1 MPTMVNQQLRQLQ
14 RQFLDSLP
22 QRAHQLENLWRHLRY
37 FNWSD
42 QGFKTFQQIV
52 HRLVGTSASY
62 GLPEVSET
70 AHLLDNYLT
79 DCQSMG
85 QAVGGIEYEMIDQM
99 VSTLVRTL
107 SHIESPEA
115 LGLATPPA
123 RGGAGKHIFVV
134 ESDHALSALI
144 AAYLHAAEFSV
155 QYFETPAACLQQLN
169 VQTPHAVLIDPCVP
183 GDTTPGFDYIVD
195 IKQRLPQGVPVL
207 FMSARRDMHTRLR
220 ALRTGCSAYVTKPVD
235 FTLLVKTL
243 GQTIAANEITH
254 KVMVVDDEPSI
265 ASYHAEILR
274 SAGMEVIC
282 VTQPMHSLQ
291 QAAEFKPD
299 LVILDMHMPEINGI
313 ELATLLRQ
321 SEQFLLLP
329 IIFVTADT
337 STKVRKSIE
346 SLGVNGLL
354 TKPVDMGALIN
365 AAERAIND
373 THALKLRIEAIT
385 QRGERNN
392 QITRSY
398 FFAAIDNELQA
409 NQSHKT
415 PTALYYLGLDVQEDF
430 YREYGPAGVAKLH
443 EQFCQRLAQVMG
455 SNEQWTDTSN
465 FIACMLAGKRTREQ
479 HLARAQQIANQ
490 LSSHFYQLGDSPL
503 IINAHVGV
511 HFLDT
516 ESGSVNSAL
525 LHAEQAYD
533 DARHAEVPLVHVEPE
548 LLLEE
553 TPDQEPTPEDT
564 SKPTALP
571 AMDFKERLPEEN
583 LRTAYQPMI
592 SLEHAQIEHFE
603 ALVRWRSEDDELI
616 PAAKFLHYIAESNM
630 RVDLDRWVLQSAV
643 NAVLTDTYA
652 RENASLFIHLA
663 DETLSQ
669 KSFFS
674 FAANVL
680 RSSRLRGQRRLVF
693 IFEENWVEQHM
704 GEAAAIINSLHN
716 IHCGACLTHAGITDQ
731 TDMILAR
738 IEFDYVRL
746 NPELTSNPGG
756 EREDKLK
763 NAIKAA
769 QTIGAQ
775 IIATQ
780 VEDSKNLSTLWL
792 MGVRLFQ
799 GFLLQSPDQSIH
811 SKSDMEFIRQFFS
824 PQP

>member
-42 QGFKTFQQIV
+42 QGFRTFQQIV
-52 HRLVGTSASY
+52 HRLVGTGASY

-70 AHLLDNYLT
+70 AQMLDSYLT
-79 DCQSMG
+79 DCQALG
-85 QAVGGIEYEMIDQM
+85 QPVGGIEYEMIDQM
-99 VSTLVRTL
+99 VNTVVRTL
-107 SHIESPEA
+107 SHIESPET
-115 LGLATPPA
+115 LGLTAAPA
-123 RGGAGKHIFVV
+123 RNGEGKHIFVV

-144 AAYLHAAEFSV
+144 AAYLHASEFSV

-183 GDTTPGFDYIVD
+183 GDTTPGFDYIVE
-195 IKQRLPQGVPVL
+195 IKQRLPQGVPLL

-220 ALRTGCSAYVTKPVD
+220 ALRTGCAAYVTKPVD
-235 FTLLVKTL
+235 FVLLVKTL

-299 LVILDMHMPEINGI
+299 LVILDMHMPDINGI

-321 SEQFLLLP
+321 NEQFLLLP

-365 AAERAIND
+365 AAERAISD

-385 QRGERNN
+385 QRGERSN

-415 PTALYYLGLDVQEDF
+415 PTALYYLGLDVQEEF
-430 YREYGPAGVAKLH
+430 YREFGPAGVAKLH

-479 HLARAQQIANQ
+479 HLARAQQITHQ
-490 LSSHFYQLGDSPL
+490 LSNHFYQLDESPL
-503 IINAHVGV
+503 VMNAHVGV

-525 LHAEQAYD
+525 LHAEQAYEE
-533 DARHAEVPLVHVEPE
+533 ARQTRAPLVNAEAGPEPE
-548 LLLEE
+548 QGE
-553 TPDQEPTPEDT
+553 TEKSP
-564 SKPTALP
+564 SLP
-571 AMDFKERLPEEN
+571 IMDFKERLPEEN

-603 ALVRWRSEDDELI
+603 ALVRWRNEGDELI
-616 PAAKFLHYIAESNM
+616 PAAKFLHYIEASNL

-663 DETLSQ
+663 DESLSQ

-693 IFEENWVEQHM
+693 IFEESWVAEHM
-704 GEAAAIINSLHN
+704 GEAAALVNSLHN
-716 IHCGACLTHAGITDQ
+716 IHCGACLTHAGVTDQ

-746 NPELTSNPGG
+746 NPELTANLGG
-756 EREDKLK
+756 EREQRLK
-763 NAIKAA
+763 NVIAAA
-769 QTIGAQ
+769 QTIGAH
-775 IIATQ
+775 IIATH

-799 GFLLQSPDQSIH
+799 GFLLQSPDQSIR
-811 SKSDMEFIRQFFS
+811 SKSDMDFIRQFFS
-824 PQP
+824 PQA

>member
-42 QGFKTFQQIV
+42 QGFRTFQQIV
-52 HRLVGTSASY
+52 HRLVGTGASY

-70 AHLLDNYLT
+70 AQMLDSYLT
-79 DCQSMG
+79 DCQALG
-85 QAVGGIEYEMIDQM
+85 QPVGGIEYEMIDQM
-99 VSTLVRTL
+99 VNTVVRTL
-107 SHIESPEA
+107 SHIESPET
-115 LGLATPPA
+115 LGLTTPPA
-123 RGGAGKHIFVV
+123 RGGEGKHIFVV

-144 AAYLHAAEFSV
+144 AAYLHASEFSV

-169 VQTPHAVLIDPCVP
+169 VRTPHAVLIDPCVP
-183 GDTTPGFDYIVD
+183 GDTTPGFDYIID

-220 ALRTGCSAYVTKPVD
+220 ALRAGCAAYVTKPVD
-235 FTLLVKTL
+235 FGMLVKTL

-265 ASYHAEILR
+265 AAYHAEILR
-274 SAGMEVIC
+274 SAGMEVIV

-299 LVILDMHMPEINGI
+299 LVILDMHMPDINGI

-337 STKVRKSIE
+337 STKLRKSIE

-365 AAERAIND
+365 AAERAIGD

-415 PTALYYLGLDVQEDF
+415 PTALYYLGLDVQEEF
-430 YREYGPAGVAKLH
+430 YREFGPAGVARLH

-490 LSSHFYQLGDSPL
+490 LSGHFYQVADSPL
-503 IINAHVGV
+503 VINAHVGV

-533 DARHAEVPLVHVEPE
+533 EAKHAEIPLLHVEPE
-548 LLLEE
+548 
-553 TPDQEPTPEDT
+553 PEPEPEQAE
-564 SKPTALP
+564 PVRP
-571 AMDFKERLPEEN
+571 ASFPSMDFKERLPEEN

-603 ALVRWRSEDDELI
+603 ALVRWRSDDDELI
-616 PAAKFLHYIAESNM
+616 PAAKFLHHIEKSNM
-630 RVDLDRWVLQSAV
+630 RVDLDRWVLQAAV
-643 NAVLTDTYA
+643 NSVLTDSYA
-652 RENASLFIHLA
+652 RENASMFIHLA

-693 IFEENWVEQHM
+693 IFEETWVAQHM
-704 GEAAAIINSLHN
+704 GEATALINSLHN

-731 TDMILAR
+731 TDMVLAR

-746 NPELTSNPGG
+746 NPELTSTLDGDHAD
-756 EREDKLK
+756 RLK
-763 NAIKAA
+763 RVIAAA
-769 QTIGAQ
+769 QSIGAQ

-811 SKSDMEFIRQFFS
+811 SKSDMEFIRKFFS
-824 PQP
+824 PTN

>member
-42 QGFKTFQQIV
+42 QGFRTFQQIV
-52 HRLVGTSASY
+52 HRLVGTGASY

-70 AHLLDNYLT
+70 AHMLDSYLA
-79 DCQSMG
+79 DCQALG
-85 QAVGGIEYEMIDQM
+85 QPVGGIEYEMIDQM
-99 VSTLVRTL
+99 VNTVVRTL
-107 SHIESPEA
+107 SNIESPEA
-115 LGLATPPA
+115 LGLTTPPT
-123 RGGAGKHIFVV
+123 RSGEGKHIFVV

-144 AAYLHAAEFSV
+144 AAYLNASEFSV

-169 VQTPHAVLIDPCVP
+169 VQTPHALLIDPCVP

-195 IKQRLPQGVPVL
+195 IKQRLPQGIPVL

-220 ALRTGCSAYVTKPVD
+220 ALRTGCAAYVTKPVD
-235 FTLLVKTL
+235 FVMLVKTL
-243 GQTIAANEITH
+243 EQTIVANEITH

-265 ASYHAEILR
+265 AAYHAEILR
-274 SAGMEVIC
+274 SAGMEVVC

-299 LVILDMHMPEINGI
+299 LVILDMHMPDVNGI

-337 STKVRKSIE
+337 STKLRKSIE
-346 SLGVNGLL
+346 GLGVNGVLS
-354 TKPVDMGALIN
+354 KPVDMGALIN

-415 PTALYYLGLDVQEDF
+415 PTALYYLGLDVQEEF
-430 YREYGPAGVAKLH
+430 YREFGPAGVAKLH

-490 LSSHFYQLGDSPL
+490 LSSHFYQIADSPL
-503 IINAHVGV
+503 VISAHVGV

-533 DARHAEVPLVHVEPE
+533 EAKQTEAPLLHVEPE
-548 LLLEE
+548 
-553 TPDQEPTPEDT
+553 PEPEPE
-564 SKPTALP
+564 PEAP
-571 AMDFKERLPEEN
+571 AKLSHFPVMDFKERLPEEN

-603 ALVRWRSEDDELI
+603 ALVRWRSDEDELI
-616 PAAKFLHYIAESNM
+616 PAAKFLHHIEASNM

-643 NAVLTDTYA
+643 NAVLTDAYA
-652 RENASLFIHLA
+652 RENASMFIHLA

-693 IFEENWVEQHM
+693 IFEESWVEQHM
-704 GEAAAIINSLHN
+704 GEAAALISSLHN
-716 IHCGACLTHAGITDQ
+716 IHCGACLTHAGITAQ

-746 NPELTSNPGG
+746 NPELTSNLGG
-756 EREDKLK
+756 ELEQKLK
-763 NAIKAA
+763 SVIAAA
-769 QTIGAQ
+769 QNIGAQ

-799 GFLLQSPDQSIH
+799 GFLLQSPDQSIR

-824 PQP
+824 PQS